1 VPRFST
7 RRMVKQYVSEMYGP
21 ASRSAVTSPSE

>member
-7 RRMVKQYVSEMYGP
+7 RRMVKQYITEMYGP
-21 ASRSAVTSPSE
+21 AAAASLAKQG